1 MIPALLVASVSF
13 PPQTPLG
20 DTGPLHTGG
29 VLLRIAIVIVLVC
42 ANAFFV
48 AAEFALVAAR
58 RSRVDDMAARGDGGA
73 RIVQRTLKDLDR
85 YISATQ
91 LGITLASLALG
102 WLGEDA
108 VAALIDRALY
118 YAGISAPGI
127 AVHTTAAAI
136 IGFVVI
142 TFLHIVLGELT
153 PKSVALV
160 RPEGVSKLVAPP
172 LVGFATVMWPFI
184 AILNGAANIVLR
196 LLRIRPSTEKDRV
209 HSPEELRLLV
219 MQSRAQGVLDET
231 DSNMLAGVFDFHAKR
246 ARDVMRPRTD
256 VIAIPVEATESEV
269 WQLMRSE
276 RYSRYPVYHEAL
288 DDVVGVLVAKDLW
301 LKEPGTPFDLRTLI
315 RKPLYVPDNRPAE
328 RVLDDLRRTRAHM
341 AVVLDEYGGTAGIVT
356 LEDLVEEVIGDIN
369 DEYDFAVREA
379 IEANGVLEL
388 AGSMSLVDVRSDY
401 RLPIPDGDWTTLG
414 GYTFARL
421 GRVPRIGDRATFP
434 GGELEVVAMDG
445 RRVAAV
451 RVVRQDDRV
460 RRRTPAAAQ
469 RSASAAPSSAP
480 PPPSST

>member
-1 MIPALLVASVSF
+1 VIGFFLATAPSIAQLAPPAPTGELTLGAILLRLAIVLLLVF
-13 PPQTPLG
+13 
-20 DTGPLHTGG
+20 
-29 VLLRIAIVIVLVC
+29 
-42 ANAFFV
+42 ANGFFV

-58 RSRVDDMAARGDGGA
+58 RSRVDEMAARGDAGA
-73 RIVQRTLKDLDR
+73 RVVQRTLKELDR

-102 WLGEDA
+102 WLGEEA
-108 VAALIDRALY
+108 VAALIDRVLVHLGFA
-118 YAGISAPGI
+118 APAAAI
-127 AVHTTAAAI
+127 HTTAAAI
-136 IGFVVI
+136 TAFIVI

-153 PKSVALV
+153 PKSIALV
-160 RPEGVSKLVAPP
+160 RPEGVSKLVVRP
-172 LVGFATVMWPFI
+172 LLGFAAVMRPFI
-184 AILNGAANIVLR
+184 AVLNGAANAILRVLG
-196 LLRIRPSTEKDRV
+196 IRPRSERDTV

-231 DSNMLAGVFDFHAKR
+231 DSKMLAGVFDFHEKR
-246 ARDVMRPRTD
+246 ARDVMRPRTEIVAVD
-256 VIAIPVEATESEV
+256 IEASESEV
-269 WQLMRSE
+269 WTLMRSE
-276 RYSRYPVYHEAL
+276 RYSRYPVYQGSL
-288 DDVVGVLVAKDLW
+288 DDVPGVLVAKDLW
-301 LKEPGTPFDLRTLI
+301 LKDPSRPFDLRALM
-315 RKPLYVPDNRPAE
+315 RKPLYVPDTRPAE
-328 RVLDDLRRTRAHM
+328 RVLDDLRRSRAHM

-388 AGSMSLVDVRSDY
+388 AGSMSLVDVRSDF

-421 GRVPRIGDRATFP
+421 GRVPRIGDRAAFP

-451 RVVRQDDRV
+451 RVVRQEDRA
-460 RRRTPAAAQ
+460 RRFKRTNGARPVND
-469 RSASAAPSSAP
+469 AAPPAP
-480 PPPSST
+480 PRSTT